1 MRQWVKDAH
10 RTLREAKA
18 HASRTSDACLHM
30 ACVRAIE
37 AMLADG
43 LLMPSNLRTY
53 ARETRELYGDQFPS
67 QTTVAATGSV
77 AQILLEIM
85 S

>member
-18 HASRTSDACLHM
+18 HATRTSDARLHM
-30 ACVRAIE
+30 ACVRSIE
-37 AMLADG
+37 AMIADG

-53 ARETRELYGDQFPS
+53 ARETRELYGDPFPS
-67 QTTVAATGSV
+67 QAPAAATQMAG
-77 AQILLEIM
+77 
-85 S
+85 